1 MARDYTACTAEER
14 IAPAMKFALNGV
26 ERAQRIPLL
35 DIGCEVR
42 DKKQPEAQRK

>member
-14 IAPAMKFALNGV
+14 IAAAMKFPPNGE

-35 DIGCEVR
+35 DIGYEVH
-42 DKKQPEAQRK
+42 DKKQPEAQRN